1 MEMVLK
7 INSKLAATLAGMVK
21 QYNLSNCVE
30 QKISI
35 LPKAKFQF
43 LHKQ

>member
-1 MEMVLK
+1 MALK

-21 QYNLSNCVE
+21 VHNLSGCVE
-30 QKISI
+30 QKISV

-43 LHKQ
+43 SCKQ

>member
-1 MEMVLK
+1 MEMALK
-7 INSKLAATLAGMVK
+7 INSKLATTLAGMVK
-21 QYNLSNCVE
+21 EHNLSNFVE

-43 LHKQ
+43 SCKQ